1 MRRQY
6 QHVAAVRL
14 FDIRTAIEALCILL
28 HPSCDDFCSRSSTLQ
43 MRLHQSEHGV
53 ARQGFANVREGQPRQ
68 RQSTHPK
75 PTSLSRKEFAGT
87 EDARHMRLRENDC
100 VSNRGLQT
108 IESVSQWSRDVQC
121 GCGVLASTVPTG
133 QHLPPEGGDGHSA
146 HPLRRWL
153 QEQLCHGSH
162 RRAKVPKRSQGAKL
176 SCQLAQWQ
184 KDVECRLAPC
194 RCTTFVH
201 S

>member
-1 MRRQY
+1 MGLPMCVKGSSSRGNRHTQKQHHLRRRQ
-6 QHVAAVRL
+6 
-14 FDIRTAIEALCILL
+14 
-28 HPSCDDFCSRSSTLQ
+28 
-43 MRLHQSEHGV
+43 
-53 ARQGFANVREGQPRQ
+53 
-68 RQSTHPK
+68 
-75 PTSLSRKEFAGT
+75 FAGPGRKT
-87 EDARHMRLRENDC
+87 RAAQGKRPCQQSRT
-100 VSNRGLQT
+100 SNHR
-108 IESVSQWSRDVQC
+108 SVRQWSRDRQC